1 MTEQE
6 LKQYIQTNFPQENE
20 SCEWKDFNSL
30 KHTFGGQE
38 GNDIISY
45 ISAIANME
53 GGSLVVGVKDKT
65 LDIVG
70 IQEFNNYTSQSIK
83 LKITERCTNINS
95 EKLSIQ
101 EFKTSDTHKVVWVFH
116 IPKHLPRLIVYAH
129 SKAWQRIEDSL
140 VEMKDERKQSILN
153 EPRTYQDDW
162 SALTIPNATIEDL
175 EPTAILRARKEYKEK
190 NPRKA
195 EECDSWDDTTFLNK
209 AKITVQGKITNS
221 AILLL
226 GKEEST
232 HFIQPAIAKIS
243 WILKDE
249 HNVELDYEHFTI
261 PFLLNSSELFSRVR
275 NLTYRYIKDDSLFPT
290 EIKMY
295 DTFVIREALHNC
307 IAHQDYGL
315 QGRISVVEKP
325 DELLFSNL
333 GEFLPKSVERVI
345 EQDAPQAYYRNQF
358 LAEAMVQ
365 LNMIDTIGSGIKRMF
380 IKQKERFFP
389 LPDFDLSQPNKVA
402 VRIVGRIWDENY
414 TKLLMSKTD
423 LELKTVV
430 LLDRVQKN
438 LPITDGEIKDLKK
451 LGLIEGRKPNL
462 YVSAKVAEAS
472 QDQSTYIKL
481 RGFKDEYYKNLIL
494 EYLTTYKQATKSDI
508 DKLILDILPEI
519 LDEHKKENKV
529 RNLIYAM
536 SKKDKTI
543 VNKGTTRYPK
553 WEKV

>member
-20 SCEWKDFNSL
+20 ACEWKDFNSL

-45 ISAIANME
+45 ISAISNME
-53 GGSLVVGVKDKT
+53 GGHLVVGVKDKT

-70 IQEFNNYTSQSIK
+70 VQEFNNYTSQSIK

-101 EFKTSDTHKVVWVFH
+101 EFITSDTHKVVWVFH

-162 SALTIPNATIEDL
+162 SALTIPNATIDDL
-175 EPTAILRARKEYKEK
+175 EPLAILRARKEYKEK

-209 AKITVQGKITNS
+209 AKITVQGKITNT

>member
-20 SCEWKDFNSL
+20 ACEWKDFNSL

-53 GGSLVVGVKDKT
+53 GGHLVVGVKDKT

-95 EKLSIQ
+95 EKLAIQ
-101 EFKTSDTHKVVWVFH
+101 EFITSDTHKVVWVFH
-116 IPKHLPRLIVYAH
+116 VPKHLPRLIVYAH

-162 SALTIPNATIEDL
+162 SALTIPNATIHDL
-175 EPTAILRARKEYKEK
+175 EPSAILRARKEYKEK

-209 AKITVQGKITNS
+209 AKITVQGKITNT

-249 HNVELDYEHFTI
+249 QNVELDYEHFTI

-325 DELLFSNL
+325 DELLFSNV
-333 GEFLPKSVERVI
+333 GEFLPKSVEQVI

-389 LPDFDLSQPNKVA
+389 LPDFDLSQSKKVA

-438 LPITDGEIKDLKK
+438 LAITDGEIKELKK
-451 LGLIEGRKPNL
+451 LRLIEGRKPNL
-462 YVSAKVAEAS
+462 HVSAKVAEVS

-494 EYLTTYKQATKSDI
+494 EYLTAYKQATKSDI